1 MPSGSDTN
9 FTFQNPTIPSSE
21 PSSSATRTNET
32 GLNSASP
39 CHDCGWIAPAL
50 GPSEDP
56 HPADAL
62 ETRTIPSKT
71 ITRVAVTAVLNIV
84 LLPLSISWPPQLVD
98 METMCAL
105 TRSRPSAPGPSI
117 DPDGIRRVGMLGVL
131 PAFALGCSTRLPSE
145 HVNDRHSL
153 GPRTRPPSAGSPRR
167 PSGPPTSS
175 VVASGPAGS
184 RGNAGSFSS
193 PLSFLDGALLC
204 SRALYSRGPSSQR
217 HFGTSAT
224 EGLSP
229 MGMVGGS
236 EKVLSSRRYAEAAA
250 DASWGVRGPNR
261 FWLLAGDSTEKAQMV
276 LAYLAMHPKQ
286 THLRDKLATL
296 LWDDAP
302 AEQAR

>member
-21 PSSSATRTNET
+21 PSSFATRTNET

-131 PAFALGCSTRLPSE
+131 PDTRTVAKPPFSTAS
-145 HVNDRHSL
+145 
-153 GPRTRPPSAGSPRR
+153 
-167 PSGPPTSS
+167 SGA
-175 VVASGPAGS
+175 V
-184 RGNAGSFSS
+184 
-193 PLSFLDGALLC
+193 
-204 SRALYSRGPSSQR
+204 
-217 HFGTSAT
+217 GTVG
-224 EGLSP
+224 GLSK
-229 MGMVGGS
+229 
-236 EKVLSSRRYAEAAA
+236 EKRPFRMTS
-250 DASWGVRGPNR
+250 P
-261 FWLLAGDSTEKAQMV
+261 
-276 LAYLAMHPKQ
+276 P
-286 THLRDKLATL
+286 
-296 LWDDAP
+296 
-302 AEQAR
+302 